1 MASYEIQWK
10 HSAEKDLRGID
21 RQYIA
26 RILEAI
32 ESLSENPFPPQHRKL
47 HGSESSYRIRR
58 GDYRVIY
65 QVNLKKSLWLFI
77 TFDIE
82 KMLIES
88 DVNLQS
94 S

>member
-21 RQYIA
+21 KQFIS

-32 ESLSENPFPPQHRKL
+32 NSLSDDPFPSKHRKL
-47 HGSESSYRIRR
+47 QGSESSYRIRI

-65 QVNLKKSLWLFI
+65 QVDNDKRIIVIYHVRHRK
-77 TFDIE
+77 DIYR
-82 KMLIES
+82 K
-88 DVNLQS
+88 
-94 S
+94 